1 MDLHIKI
8 FITIA
13 QHFEWEL
20 SEEVLAQIKY
30 YQEQGGGAEIWS
42 DILHPSTQI
51 DAVDSPDNVS
61 MKSCPVNAN
70 NATHFLLHHK
80 RTKSACLPVRP
91 PRSNR
96 PLSHQLSSC
105 SSSYST
111 VTRPVS
117 TPPAFSTPP
126 LNSSRYSL
134 TASQPSLVPQS
145 PPAPRP
151 QSLYI
156 PFVGCVE
163 APRAPPGQAAR
174 EILQAMSFAPTH
186 ESFTSTEDNHI
197 PNIPPR
203 RSHTFRSPKLRSKS
217 SSLVSLIGAVSP
229 KMSKRFDSNIS
240 NSTNSLTQPLTSLYS
255 PCHPVNNC
263 ENSCLKVTHPP
274 VIHPPPDLV
283 QMTAS
288 TTSSSMSPQILRSS
302 HLSTKMLDCQSTP
315 NGLQSQLEMIRE
327 SSPYQ

>member
-1 MDLHIKI
+1 M
-8 FITIA
+8 
-13 QHFEWEL
+13 
-20 SEEVLAQIKY
+20 AQIKY
-30 YQEQGGGAEIWS
+30 YQEQGGGAQIWS
-42 DILHPSTQI
+42 DILHASTGL

-61 MKSCPVNAN
+61 MLSCPVNASS
-70 NATHFLLHHK
+70 ATQFPLHK

-91 PRSNR
+91 PRSAR
-96 PLSHQLSSC
+96 PLSHQLSS
-105 SSSYST
+105 SPSSYST
-111 VTRPVS
+111 TGTRP
-117 TPPAFSTPP
+117 ATPP
-126 LNSSRYSL
+126 LYSSRYSL

-145 PPAPRP
+145 PPTPRP

-174 EILQAMSFAPTH
+174 EILQAMSYAPTH
-186 ESFTSTEDNHI
+186 ESFTSTTTTEDNHT
-197 PNIPPR
+197 PAIPPR
-203 RSHTFRSPKLRSKS
+203 RSFTFRSPKLKSKS

-240 NSTNSLTQPLTSLYS
+240 NSSTSLTQPLPSLYS

-283 QMTAS
+283 QMTAV
-288 TTSSSMSPQILRSS
+288 TTSSSFSPQVSRNSQLSSKILDYQNPS
-302 HLSTKMLDCQSTP
+302 
-315 NGLQSQLEMIRE
+315 NVLQSQLEMIRE